1 MPQAPLRGEVPTRVT
16 LISERHSQPVYPQVG
31 FVIFLLIEYPY
42 TTLSS
47 PAGRRLST
55 HAHRVWDLHLSGY
68 CNKTREPPIQRG
80 VSCVSHSYPC
90 GLILAAIGCRLLA
103 WSLQLPAV
111 TRFSTASDTRRL
123 TDCASLLFPLDLCH
137 PRRRSVPRCVPVQRD
152 STSRH
157 PNLCPR
163 VSPIRHPTRSSC
175 SPHSLP
181 PQPPRSHPRQSPPV
195 TFFFHAPPPIHPFQ
209 HNPPRPV
216 HHSPSH
222 SPPAS
227 SPHLCPSHWQT
238 PRHLSPPFSC
248 LPGHAFRN
256 KTTTATG
263 RVSIC
268 MPPPAHTRHLSSPRP
283 TTAHHRPLLLRP
295 LPGRP
300 LSSVSRNAKPE
311 LAERRACRR

>member
-175 SPHSLP
+175 SPHSTP
-181 PQPPRSHPRQSPPV
+181 TPPPRSPVRTPSVPPV
-195 TFFFHAPPPIHPFQ
+195 TFFFHAPPRSTHSSTIPLVLSTTHPPTPLQ
-209 HNPPRPV
+209 RPPRISVRRTGKRPAIF
-216 HHSPSH
+216 SPPSH
-222 SPPAS
+222 ACRVTLFGIKPQPPQAEFLFVCPP
-227 SPHLCPSHWQT
+227 PHTLDICPPHAQP
-238 PRHLSPPFSC
+238 PR
-248 LPGHAFRN
+248 
-256 KTTTATG
+256 TTAP
-263 RVSIC
+263 SC
-268 MPPPAHTRHLSSPRP
+268 
-283 TTAHHRPLLLRP
+283 
-295 LPGRP
+295 
-300 LSSVSRNAKPE
+300 
-311 LAERRACRR
+311 

>member
-68 CNKTREPPIQRG
+68 CNKTRDPPIQRG

-175 SPHSLP
+175 SPHSPTPTP
-181 PQPPRSHPRQSPPV
+181 PFAPPSVPARYLFFSRPPPDPPIPAQSPSSCPPLTLPLPSSV
-195 TFFFHAPPPIHPFQ
+195 LPASLSVALANAPPSF
-209 HNPPRPV
+209 PPLHMLAGSR
-216 HHSPSH
+216 
-222 SPPAS
+222 
-227 SPHLCPSHWQT
+227 
-238 PRHLSPPFSC
+238 FS
-248 LPGHAFRN
+248 
-256 KTTTATG
+256 
-263 RVSIC
+263 
-268 MPPPAHTRHLSSPRP
+268 
-283 TTAHHRPLLLRP
+283 
-295 LPGRP
+295 
-300 LSSVSRNAKPE
+300 E
-311 LAERRACRR
+311 